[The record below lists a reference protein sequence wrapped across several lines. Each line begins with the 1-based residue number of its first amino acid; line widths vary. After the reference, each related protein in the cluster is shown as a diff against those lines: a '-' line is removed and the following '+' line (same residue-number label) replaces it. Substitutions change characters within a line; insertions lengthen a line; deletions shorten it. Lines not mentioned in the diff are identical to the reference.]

1 MERYSMDE
9 EQYIP
14 ERITNVPYD
23 DQMVMEHPDLEQ
35 QANLTGWLNKVS
47 FGTRD
52 TFNEIDFQDKSLV
65 EDKNIGNE

>member
-23 DQMVMEHPDLEQ
+23 DQMEHPDLEQ
-35 QANLTGWLNKVS
+35 QSNLTGWLNKVS
-47 FGTRD
+47 FVTRD
-52 TFNEIDFQDKSLV
+52 TFNAIDFQDKSLV